1 MSRVRDLLQEG
12 TRILESS
19 GLEFARLDAER
30 LLLAVTKSSRVWLLT
45 HPDASVSDAQAETF
59 RQFLEKRANHY
70 PLQYLEGR
78 QEFFGRPFIV
88 DERVLIPRPETELLV
103 ETSIRLLKRT
113 SAPRIIDV
121 GTGSGCIAVT
131 LACERPDSQVF
142 AGDTSAAALEV
153 ARVNAQRHGVA
164 NQVSFRQGRSLE
176 PFLGT
181 APVNLIISNPPYVAD
196 GDSLVE
202 YSVRRFEP
210 AAAVFSGPSGIEVYR
225 EILGTA
231 PGLLLEGAPL
241 VIEIGFGQ
249 RPEISRLAE
258 DYGWSVLQVDK
269 DLAGIDRCVVLGVN
283 SSK

>member
-1 MSRVRDLLQEG
+1 MPRVRDLLQEG

-19 GLEFARLDAER
+19 GLELAQIDAER
-30 LLLAVTKSSRVWLLT
+30 LLLLVTERSRVWLLT
-45 HPDASVSDAQAETF
+45 HHDSSVPDSQAEAF
-59 RQFLEKRANHY
+59 RQLVRKRSSHY

-103 ETSIRLLKRT
+103 ETSIRLLERT

-131 LACERPDSQVF
+131 LACELPDSQVL
-142 AGDTSAAALEV
+142 AGDISAPALEV
-153 ARVNAQRHGVA
+153 ARANAQRHGVSDR
-164 NQVSFRQGRSLE
+164 VGFFEGRSLE

-181 APVNLIISNPPYVAD
+181 APVNLIISNPPYIAD
-196 GDSLVE
+196 GDPQVE
-202 YSVRRFEP
+202 FSVRRYEP
-210 AAAVFSGPSGIEVYR
+210 PGAVFSGPSGLEVYR

-241 VIEIGFGQ
+241 VFEIGFGQ
-249 RPEISRLAE
+249 RPEVSRLAE
-258 DYGWSVLQVDK
+258 NTGWRILQVDK
-269 DLAGIDRCVVLGVN
+269 DLAGIDRCVVLGV
-283 SSK
+283 SSSR